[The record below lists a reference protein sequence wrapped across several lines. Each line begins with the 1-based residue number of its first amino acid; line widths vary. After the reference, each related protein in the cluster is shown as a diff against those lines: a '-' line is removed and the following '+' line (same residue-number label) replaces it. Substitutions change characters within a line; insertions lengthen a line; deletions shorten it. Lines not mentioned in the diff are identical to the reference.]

1 MKRQPRQME
10 LKSNEGT
17 QPMAKVDRLSRAA
30 RTSVYAK
37 FGHEEG
43 MTRPSNFDQEVKIPN
58 GQRRVS
64 PDRHEVDSGGRT
76 VQTTKHGHKR
86 TEDTLFTK
94 QKGVRSI
101 DNVIT

>member
-1 MKRQPRQME
+1 ME

-17 QPMAKVDRLSRAA
+17 QPMAKVDMGLRTA
-30 RTSVYAK
+30 RTPAYAK

-43 MTRPSNFDQEVKIPN
+43 MTRPSNFDQEGVSPK

-64 PDRHEVDSGGRT
+64 PYRHKVDSGGRT
-76 VQTTKHGHKR
+76 VQTTKHGHKK